1 MVCFNRTG
9 CPVESLER
17 RFPVIWWCMMYDEN
31 LAVLSLPT
39 IRLLLDDTSRE
50 YYNKIL
56 YSNDHPLHHIIQPN
70 QCTRSLRVRRMS
82 YTPVCRTTKYA
93 NSLFIKYAHWFYQ
106 FYFFNLFIRRCVTIS
121 FSTFSWSYYIVSNF
135 LLYTTPIKDIFLNV
149 FCEGWIK

>member
-70 QCTRSLRVRRMS
+70 QCTLSLRVRRMS

-93 NSLFIKYAHWFYQ
+93 NCLFIKYAHWFYH

-135 LLYTTPIKDIFLNV
+135 LLYTTPIKDIFQMFSARV
-149 FCEGWIK
+149 E